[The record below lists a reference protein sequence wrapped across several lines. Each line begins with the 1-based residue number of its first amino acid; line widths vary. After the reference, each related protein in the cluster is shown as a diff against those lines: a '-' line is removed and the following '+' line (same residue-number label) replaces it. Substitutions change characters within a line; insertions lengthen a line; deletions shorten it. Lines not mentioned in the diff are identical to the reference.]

1 MISRLSSSSG
11 GIRTAVARERHHL
24 SDRLHHHR
32 DSKSSPVE
40 NQFLYPR
47 GLDEWRQGGTAH
59 LSIAD
64 SERMEDITSNQR
76 AWWEDG
82 TAESSKKP
90 GGTTSTTRREPQTF
104 YDGHE
109 ETNGEHPS
117 LRSYQAKP
125 FVSRS
130 THSRN
135 KSELYHARV
144 YKGNDEDPT
153 KDLNHKFWLRTR
165 APRLED
171 PLLSFTDMY
180 SYSCPQLSEHDIFHP
195 NHICKPYVSKELT
208 RSMRFIRLRVVPS
221 PASFNPPLY
230 LKCGPLLRYT
240 GLRRDRVRNSR
251 SDQILERE
259 TWRGSVMI
267 VTTDS
272 DSSYNPVPVLHI
284 FHEPMNLLPP
294 PPHGMDNE
302 SIQSLPSEYVDPIA
316 GLPKLSRTGKAIY
329 VKPVEDLEHEV
340 DLSRVE
346 DDGGLFEETR
356 TAAVPTSYGQP
367 GNQSSRGLPSS
378 SGDSKARLLG
388 GQPRMGSQQ
397 VKGIRLHAE
406 RGVTFWRFN
415 IEVELG
421 DKQARVAYRINKSAS
436 VGFWVPA
443 RGESMNVMFH
453 TCNGFSMNVE

>member
-1 MISRLSSSSG
+1 
-11 GIRTAVARERHHL
+11 
-24 SDRLHHHR
+24 
-32 DSKSSPVE
+32 
-40 NQFLYPR
+40 
-47 GLDEWRQGGTAH
+47 
-59 LSIAD
+59 
-64 SERMEDITSNQR
+64 
-76 AWWEDG
+76 
-82 TAESSKKP
+82 
-90 GGTTSTTRREPQTF
+90 
-104 YDGHE
+104 
-109 ETNGEHPS
+109 
-117 LRSYQAKP
+117 
-125 FVSRS
+125 
-130 THSRN
+130 
-135 KSELYHARV
+135 
-144 YKGNDEDPT
+144 
-153 KDLNHKFWLRTR
+153 
-165 APRLED
+165 
-171 PLLSFTDMY
+171 
-180 SYSCPQLSEHDIFHP
+180 
-195 NHICKPYVSKELT
+195 
-208 RSMRFIRLRVVPS
+208 
-221 PASFNPPLY
+221 
-230 LKCGPLLRYT
+230 
-240 GLRRDRVRNSR
+240 
-251 SDQILERE
+251 
-259 TWRGSVMI
+259 MI